1 MAVST
6 PDPVALDPGD
16 AADLSGDRRGGR
28 VDGGFRVLT
37 VIAALLVLA
46 VLALIAVSTVR
57 EAWPVFSE
65 AGLGF
70 VTSDSWL
77 PNDHQFGGLAFLY
90 GTAVVSAIAIVIAVP
105 VSVGIALFTTE
116 LAPRR
121 LRTAITLVVDLLAAV
136 PSVVYGLW
144 GIAVL
149 APNITGLYKSIA
161 SAVSGIPGLNIIFGE
176 GGTGRSYMTAGLIV
190 ALMIVPIITSISR
203 EVFATVPPGE
213 KDAALAL
220 GATRWEMI
228 RGAVF
233 PHSFGGI
240 VGAVMLGL
248 GRAMGETIAIALVI
262 GSSIRIS
269 GNLFNSGTAIPEV
282 IALQWGE
289 SSGTYRSA
297 LVGLGVLLFAL
308 TIVINTMARAVVA
321 RAELRMRGA

>member
-1 MAVST
+1 MAAVAPPAPIES
-6 PDPVALDPGD
+6 DPTVIEG
-16 AADLSGDRRGGR
+16 SRGAR
-28 VDGGFRVLT
+28 MDTAFRVVT
-37 VIAALLVLA
+37 IVAALA
-46 VLALIAVSTVR
+46 VLVILAFIAVSTVA
-57 EAWPVFSE
+57 EAWPVFRE
-65 AGLGF
+65 AGLSF
-70 VTSDSWL
+70 VTEDNWN
-77 PNDHQFGGLAFLY
+77 PADNQFGGLAFIY
-90 GTAVVSAIAIVIAVP
+90 GTAVVSAIAILIAVP

-121 LRTAITLVVDLLAAV
+121 MRTGITMVVDLLAAV

-149 APNITGLYKSIA
+149 APNITPLYKNIG
-161 SAVSGIPGLNIIFGE
+161 SAVSSIPVLNTIFAE

-190 ALMIVPIITSISR
+190 ALMIVPIITSITR
-203 EVFATVPPGE
+203 EVFATVPQGE

-233 PHSFGGI
+233 PHSFGGV

-248 GRAMGETIAIALVI
+248 GRAMGETIAIALTI
-262 GSSIRIS
+262 GSAIRIS
-269 GNLFNSGTAIPEV
+269 GSVLNSGTAVPEV
-282 IALQWGE
+282 IVLQWGE
-289 SSGTYRSA
+289 SSGTYRAA

-308 TIVINTMARAVVA
+308 TIFINTLARAVVA

>member
-1 MAVST
+1 MSVIS
-6 PDPVALDPGD
+6 PDPIPIDITKQ
-16 AADLSGDRRGGR
+16 LSGRHGGAR
-28 VDGGFRVLT
+28 IDTGFRVMT
-37 VIAALLVLA
+37 VVAAVA
-46 VLALIAVSTVR
+46 VLAILALILVSTVGEALPAFR
-57 EAWPVFSE
+57 ES
-65 AGLGF
+65 GLKF
-70 VTSDSWL
+70 ITSDNWS
-77 PNDHQFGGLAFLY
+77 PNGAHPTFGGLAFIY
-90 GTAVVSAIAIVIAVP
+90 GTAVVSAISIVVAVP
-105 VSVGIALFTTE
+105 ISVGIALFTTE

-121 LRTAITLVVDLLAAV
+121 VRGGITLVVDLLAAV

-149 APNITGLYKSIA
+149 APNISGVYDRIA
-161 SAVSGIPGLNIIFGE
+161 SAVHNIPGLSTIFGE

-308 TIVINTMARAVVA
+308 TIVINSLARGIVA

>member
-1 MAVST
+1 VATTSLSSKTSGILSDRAFRLAAV
-6 PDPVALDPGD
+6 G
-16 AADLSGDRRGGR
+16 
-28 VDGGFRVLT
+28 
-37 VIAALLVLA
+37 AALGVLLILGLIA
-46 VLALIAVSTVR
+46 ISTSKEATPAFQKEGLNFVTRTQWAESRNTFGAGALIFGTMLSST
-57 EAWPVFSE
+57 
-65 AGLGF
+65 
-70 VTSDSWL
+70 
-77 PNDHQFGGLAFLY
+77 
-90 GTAVVSAIAIVIAVP
+90 IAIVVGVPIA
-105 VSVGIALFTTE
+105 VGIALFTNE
-116 LAPRR
+116 VVSRR
-121 LRTAITLVVDLLAAV
+121 LRTPIVYVLDLLAAV

-161 SAVSGIPGLNIIFGE
+161 SAVSGIPGLNVIFGE

-269 GNLFNSGTAIPEV
+269 GNVFNSGTAIPEV

-308 TIVINTMARAVVA
+308 TIVINTMARAIVA